1 MVIKSSKGNY
11 VVMKLLGEGG
21 FGAVYKVFDQKN
33 PLNEYAMKVEKKL
46 KSRRHSKL
54 KMEIAILK
62 VVSQERKQSHFTV
75 IINRGKKAKFYFLVM
90 ELVGSSLASLKM
102 SLPTRMFSLSTA
114 MGASIQCLEACQ
126 DLHKYGFIHRDLKP
140 ANYACGL
147 GNRRRIVY
155 ILDFGIARKI
165 LNSKGELKP
174 PREFV
179 RFKGTIR
186 FASIACHR
194 NAEMSP
200 KDDCESWFYMLL
212 DFLAPRGSTSNLRE
226 KGTSFLYLESD
237 SYNYLGSTETA
248 SHFQELAFNGVKC
261 KAELIEIMSYL
272 DKLQYH
278 DHVDYGHIYTI
289 LTTVSKL

>member
-1 MVIKSSKGNY
+1 GMVIESSKGNY

-212 DFLAPRGSTSNLRE
+212 DFLAPRGLVWKSVCDKTIVMNLKKEIRTSL
-226 KGTSFLYLESD
+226 K
-237 SYNYLGSTETA
+237 
-248 SHFQELAFNGVKC
+248 ELAFNGVKC